1 MVKKII
7 QDLTKSFLKIE
18 VTNENFDEFYQLE
31 SILKANEDEFRL
43 KTN

>member
-18 VTNENFDEFYQLE
+18 VTNENLFYQLE